1 MEHTPLTDYTKFPE
15 IKVIDFPSV
24 ELAKEAER
32 RWNVHDELVVALERM
47 LEMFGMMVE
56 QVNHAQSVYTGE
68 YIREMN
74 EAPRQAQTALTNAT
88 KEGE

>member
-32 RWNVHDELVVALERM
+32 RWNVHDDLVAALGGLLAIVGDSNGVDGYHLNGDLATWDEF
-47 LEMFGMMVE
+47 EE
-56 QVNHAQSVYTGE
+56 IEIAE
-68 YIREMN
+68 
-74 EAPRQAQTALTNAT
+74 TALKNAT